1 MAQNFRRY
9 IARNVTTAA
18 STIFTADTYDTVIGI
33 YIANTSAA
41 SINISVY
48 ITVSG
53 ADYYLIKSAPIPV
66 GSALQV
72 LDSGSK
78 VVVQSGDVLKVISDT
93 VTSADVWVSTVDD
106 ISS

>member
-9 IARNVTTAA
+9 TSNDVGVAA
-18 STIFTADTYDTVIGI
+18 ATIFTANSYDTIIGI
-33 YIANTSAA
+33 YLANVTAG
-41 SINISVY
+41 SINVSVY
-48 ITVSG
+48 INDGTN
-53 ADYYLIKSAPIPV
+53 DIYLIKSAPIPV

-93 VTSADVWVSTVDD
+93 ASSVDVWVSTVDD